1 MPDPSPTEPKF
12 RECRWTNSDGLQLY
26 YRDYPGSAD
35 PDKGGR
41 PPILCLHGLTR
52 NSRDFADIAERYAGE
67 FRVIALDFRGRG
79 NSDRDPIAARYV
91 PNIYANDVI
100 ELLDHLGIDKAIFF
114 GTSLG
119 GLVTMIVA
127 ALRGERIAGSIL
139 NDIGPDIDP
148 EGLRRIGSY
157 VGTRASFADW
167 NAASAYAEALS
178 GSVPARFGP
187 GDWMRVARQLCREQ
201 DGEVVLDYDMHI
213 ADAFKVEPS
222 ETPFDMWPL
231 FRALAAKPVLVL
243 RGELSDL
250 LTAGTA
256 ERMIGAGSDV
266 EVVTVPGVGHAPWLD
281 EPEVT
286 AALDRFLQR
295 WR

>member
-1 MPDPSPTEPKF
+1 MPDPATTEPKF
-12 RECRWTNSDGLQLY
+12 RERRWTSGDGLSLY
-26 YRDYPGSAD
+26 YRDYPGSAE
-35 PDKGGR
+35 R
-41 PPILCLHGLTR
+41 PPLLCLHGLTR
-52 NSRDFADIAERYAGE
+52 NSRDFAEIAERYAGD
-67 FRVIALDFRGRG
+67 FRVITLDFRGRG
-79 NSDRDPIAARYV
+79 ESDRDPTTANYV
-91 PNIYANDVI
+91 PNIYANDVLG
-100 ELLDHLGIDKAIFF
+100 LLNTLGIDSAIFF

-127 ALRGERIAGSIL
+127 ALEGGRIAGSIL

-157 VGTRASFADW
+157 VGTNAGFGDW
-167 NAASAYAEALS
+167 NEAAAHVASLAGGL
-178 GSVPARFGP
+178 PARFTNA
-187 GDWMRVARQLCREQ
+187 DWLRIARQLCREQ
-201 DGEVVLDYDMHI
+201 DGEIFLDYDRGI

-250 LTAGTA
+250 LTVDTA
-256 ERMIGAGSDV
+256 DRMKAAGSDV
-266 EVVTVPGVGHAPWLD
+266 DVVTVAGVGHAPWLD

-286 AALDRFLQR
+286 DALDRFLQR
-295 WR
+295 WKSS

>member
-1 MPDPSPTEPKF
+1 MPDPSPTQPKY
-12 RECRWTNSDGLQLY
+12 RECRWTSGDGLSLY
-26 YRDYPGSAD
+26 YRDYPGSAE
-35 PDKGGR
+35 R

-52 NSRDFADIAERYAGE
+52 NSRDFAQIADRYAGD
-67 FRVIALDFRGRG
+67 FRVITLDFRGRG
-79 NSDRDPIAARYV
+79 ESDRDPSSANYV
-91 PNIYANDVI
+91 PNVYANDVLG
-100 ELLDHLGIDKAIFF
+100 LLNDLGIGQAIFF

-127 ALRGERIAGSIL
+127 ALESDRIAGSIL

-157 VGTRASFADW
+157 VGTSARFGDW
-167 NAASAYAEALS
+167 DEAAAHVAAL
-178 GSVPARFGP
+178 GGGLPARFSHA
-187 GDWMRVARQLCREQ
+187 DWVRIARQVCREQ
-201 DGEVVLDYDMHI
+201 DGGVVLDYDRRI

-243 RGELSDL
+243 RGALSDL
-250 LTAGTA
+250 LTAETA
-256 ERMIGAGSDV
+256 ERMTTEGTDV

-286 AALDRFLQR
+286 CALDGFLER
-295 WR
+295 WK

>member
-12 RECRWTNSDGLQLY
+12 AECRWSSGDGLSLY
-26 YRDYPGSAD
+26 YRDYPGSAE
-35 PDKGGR
+35 R
-41 PPILCLHGLTR
+41 PPLLCLHGLTR
-52 NSRDFADIAERYAGE
+52 NSRDFEQIADRYAGE

-79 NSDRDPIAARYV
+79 QSDRDPSSANYV
-91 PNIYANDVI
+91 PNVYANDVLG
-100 ELLDHLGIDKAIFF
+100 LLNALGIHQAIFF

-127 ALRGERIAGSIL
+127 ALEGGRIAGSIL

-157 VGTRASFADW
+157 VGTSARFRDW
-167 NAASAYAEALS
+167 DEAAAHVAAL
-178 GSVPARFGP
+178 GGGLPARFTQV
-187 GDWMRVARQLCREQ
+187 DWLRIARQLCREQ
-201 DGEVVLDYDMHI
+201 DGGVVLDYDRHI

-222 ETPFDMWPL
+222 ATPFDMWPL
-231 FRALAAKPVLVL
+231 FRALAARPVLVL
-243 RGELSDL
+243 RGEFSDL
-250 LTAGTA
+250 LTAETTQ
-256 ERMIGAGSDV
+256 RMAGAGTDV

-295 WR
+295 WK

>member
-1 MPDPSPTEPKF
+1 
-12 RECRWTNSDGLQLY
+12 
-26 YRDYPGSAD
+26 
-35 PDKGGR
+35 
-41 PPILCLHGLTR
+41 
-52 NSRDFADIAERYAGE
+52 
-67 FRVIALDFRGRG
+67 
-79 NSDRDPIAARYV
+79 
-91 PNIYANDVI
+91 
-100 ELLDHLGIDKAIFF
+100 
-114 GTSLG
+114 
-119 GLVTMIVA
+119 MIVA

-139 NDIGPDIDP
+139 NDIGPDIDT

-157 VGTRASFADW
+157 VGTPASLTDW
-167 NAASAYAEALS
+167 NEAAAYAEGLS
-178 GSVPARFGP
+178 AGIPARFGAD
-187 GDWMRVARQLCREQ
+187 DWMRVARQLCREQ
-201 DGEVVLDYDMHI
+201 DGAIVLDYDMHI

-231 FRALAAKPVLVL
+231 FHALAAKPVLVL

-295 WR
+295 WK